1 MVHVYLFLAL
11 ILALLVATF
20 AVQNAV
26 TVKVRFLVWDLD
38 SSLVV
43 VILLAAGVGACA
55 SALVSLPQAIRAWA
69 RLRQREAEVARLA
82 GQVRRLEDRV
92 AAQAETARDWPT
104 EEDHA
109 PV

>member
-1 MVHVYLFLAL
+1 MVQVYLVAAL

-20 AVQNAV
+20 AVQNAIPV
-26 TVKVRFLVWDLD
+26 TVKFLAWNFD

-43 VILLAAGVGACA
+43 VILLAAGVGACV
-55 SALVSLPQAIRAWA
+55 SALVSLPQAIRAWT
-69 RLRQREAEVARLA
+69 RLRQREAELARLA

-92 AAQAETARDWPT
+92 AAQAETARDWPA

>member
-1 MVHVYLFLAL
+1 MVQFYLFVAL

-20 AVQNAV
+20 AVQNATPV
-26 TVKVRFLVWDLD
+26 TVKFLVWNFD

-55 SALVSLPQAIRAWA
+55 SALVSLPQTIRAWS
-69 RLRQREAEVARLA
+69 RLRQQEAEVARLA

-92 AAQAETARDWPT
+92 AAQAETAREWPT

>member
-1 MVHVYLFLAL
+1 MVHVYLFAAL
-11 ILALLVATF
+11 ILAVLVATF

-26 TVKVRFLVWDLD
+26 SVEVQFLVWKFK
-38 SSLVV
+38 SSLVI
-43 VILLAAGVGACA
+43 VILLAAGVGAFA
-55 SALVSLPQAIRAWA
+55 AALVSLPQAIRAWA
-69 RLRQREAEVARLA
+69 RLRQRETEVARLE

-92 AAQAETARDWPT
+92 AAQVEAARDRPA